1 MPDPEGVTAG
11 KMGKMGRK
19 HISADRESNQKCCPA
34 VQLSSRGIQYA
45 HEQKDARLHS
55 IPIAPKTGSTPANST
70 DIRRLIALNA
80 GAESGAVFAKRRPTL
95 TLYHSKSAGQHGE
108 VCPAEAHLRRIRTRL
123 HTTQPHLTL
132 PLKFFGSKNGY
143 EAINIKA

>member
-1 MPDPEGVTAG
+1 MRTTKNV
-11 KMGKMGRK
+11 
-19 HISADRESNQKCCPA
+19 

-80 GAESGAVFAKRRPTL
+80 GAESGAVFASDFATKILWT
-95 TLYHSKSAGQHGE
+95 
-108 VCPAEAHLRRIRTRL
+108 
-123 HTTQPHLTL
+123 
-132 PLKFFGSKNGY
+132 
-143 EAINIKA
+143 